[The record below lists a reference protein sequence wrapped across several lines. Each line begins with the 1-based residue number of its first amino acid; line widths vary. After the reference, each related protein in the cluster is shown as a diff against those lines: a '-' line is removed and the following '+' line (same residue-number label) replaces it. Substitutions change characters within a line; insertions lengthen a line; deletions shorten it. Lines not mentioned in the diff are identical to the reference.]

1 VIRHSENYGI
11 ENRVTVAPIV
21 RDVILREGETLRLRA
36 PTAADAAALTD
47 FFGDLSEQSLY
58 LRFHGTRSVAPALVR
73 PFLDPDWHERGAL
86 AGTVEADGAE
96 RIVALATWS
105 RLRDPAVAEVAFA
118 VADSMQGK
126 GIGTRLLEQLA
137 DLAAEGGIRRFVAEV
152 LPQNVTMLSVFAD
165 AGFDISRE
173 LAGGEV
179 EVEFSIVPTEH
190 YRESVDRRDHAAVV
204 SSLRPFFAPQAVAV
218 LGASPRPGSIGGT
231 VCRNI
236 VEGGFA
242 GAVYPVNRS
251 GESVAGL
258 NAFQSVDAI
267 PGEIDL
273 AVICLPA
280 GAVLDG
286 TRAALEHGARAVCVI
301 SAGFSEV
308 GAEGHAREE
317 ELVALIRGRGA
328 RLLGPN
334 CLGLFV
340 QESQLNASF
349 APRSFPPGRI
359 GFSSQSGALG
369 LALLEESA
377 ARALGFSSFVSIGNK
392 ADLSSNDLLEYWED
406 DPATQV
412 VLLYLE
418 SFGNPRH
425 FSRIAAR
432 LARTKP
438 VLAMK
443 SGRTRSGAR
452 AAGSHTAA
460 LAGSEEAVDALFRQA
475 GVIRALTAEELVDVA
490 AVLSERPVPRGR
502 RVAVITNAGG
512 LGILCADACEAA
524 DLELPSLAPETTSAL
539 AAVLPREASVANPV
553 DMLGSATAETYRRTV
568 PIVLADPGIDAIIAL
583 FVPAATVLAADVWT
597 ALSDVEE
604 TDKPILPV
612 VVASESPA
620 GSFQYPESAARAL
633 GRAVERSEWLRRPV
647 GTVPELEGIDRGAAE
662 AAVET
667 ALSRGEDTWLEPA
680 EIRALLGAYGIPFVA
695 EELAEGPAEA
705 AAAAA
710 RIGFPVAVK
719 TAEAGAHKTERGGV
733 ALGLETAADVE
744 HAAECIGGA
753 VVVQQMV
760 SGGTELLAGVV
771 QDPTFGPLVAFG
783 PGGVFAELI
792 GEASFRIAPLT
803 DVDAAE
809 LVHGGKTGQLVAGF
823 RGKPTN
829 DDAAL
834 TDLLN
839 RLSRLAE
846 DLHSVAELDLNPVLA
861 LPEGCVAVDARVRVS
876 RAQASTRT
884 KTW

>member
-1 VIRHSENYGI
+1 MTS
-11 ENRVTVAPIV
+11 APIV
-21 RDVILREGETLRLRA
+21 RDVILREGETLRLRT
-36 PTAADAAALTD
+36 PTARDAAALTE

-58 LRFHGTRSVAPALVR
+58 LRFHGTRSVAPALVQ

-86 AGTVEADGAE
+86 AGTLDADGAE

-105 RLRDPAVAEVAFA
+105 RLRDPTVAEVAFA

-137 DLAAEGGIRRFVAEV
+137 ALGAEAGIERFLAEV
-152 LPQNVTMLSVFAD
+152 LPQNVAMLSVFAD
-165 AGFDISRE
+165 AGFEISRE
-173 LAGGEV
+173 LAGGTV
-179 EVEFSIVPTEH
+179 EVEFSIASTER
-190 YRESVDRRDHAAVV
+190 YRTSVDRRDHEAVV
-204 SSLRPFFAPQAVAV
+204 SSLRPLFSPAAVAV

-236 VEGGFA
+236 VEAGFA
-242 GAVYPVNRS
+242 GAIYPVNRS
-251 GESVAGL
+251 GESVAGV

-280 GAVLDG
+280 DAVLDG

-308 GAEGHAREE
+308 GPEGRAREE
-317 ELVALIRGRGA
+317 ELVALIRSRGA

-340 QESQLNASF
+340 AESHLDATF
-349 APRSFPPGRI
+349 APRSFPSGEI

-369 LALLEESA
+369 LALLEQSA
-377 ARALGFSSFVSIGNK
+377 ARSLGFSSFVSIGNK

-490 AVLSERPVPRGR
+490 AVLSDHPAPRGR
-502 RVAVITNAGG
+502 RVAVVTNAGG
-512 LGILCADACEAA
+512 LGILCADACESAG
-524 DLELPSLAPETTSAL
+524 LELPPLAPETSAAL
-539 AAVLPREASVANPV
+539 ADALPREASLGNPI
-553 DMLGSATAETYRRTV
+553 DMLGSATADSYRRTV
-568 PIVLADPGIDAIIAL
+568 PAVLADPGIDAVIAL
-583 FVPAATVLAADVWT
+583 FVPAATVLATDVWQV
-597 ALSDVEE
+597 LSDVEE
-604 TDKPILPV
+604 SGKPVLPV
-612 VVASESPA
+612 IVAAESPA

-647 GTVPELEGIDRGAAE
+647 GTVPELEGIDRRAAE
-662 AAVET
+662 AVVES
-667 ALSRGEDTWLEPA
+667 ALSRSDDSWLEPA
-680 EIRALLGAYGIPFVA
+680 EVRGLLRAYGIPFVA
-695 EELAEGPAEA
+695 EEIAESPPEAGA
-705 AAAAA
+705 AAG

-719 TAEAGAHKTERGGV
+719 TAEAGVHKTERGGV
-733 ALGLETAADVE
+733 ALGLETKTAVEEAA
-744 HAAECIGGA
+744 ARIGGP

-760 SGGTELLAGVV
+760 SGGTELLAGLV
-771 QDPTFGPLVAFG
+771 QDLTFGPLVAFG

-792 GEASFRIAPLT
+792 GEAAFRIAPLT
-803 DVDAAE
+803 DVDAEE
-809 LVHGGKTGQLVAGF
+809 LVRRGKTGQLVEGF
-823 RGKPTN
+823 RGRPPN
-829 DDAAL
+829 DAAAL
-834 TDLLN
+834 TDLLH

-846 DLHSVAELDLNPVLA
+846 DFRSVTELDLNPVLA
-861 LPEGCVAVDARVRVS
+861 LPEGCVAVDARVRVL

>member
-1 VIRHSENYGI
+1 MI
-11 ENRVTVAPIV
+11 
-21 RDVILREGETLRLRA
+21 
-36 PTAADAAALTD
+36 D
-47 FFGDLSEQSLY
+47 FFAGLSEQSLHF
-58 LRFHGTRSVAPALVR
+58 RFHGTRSVGPALVR
-73 PFLDPDWHERGAL
+73 PFLEPDWKELGAL
-86 AGTVEADGAE
+86 AGTMEEDGVE

-105 RLRDPAVAEVAFA
+105 RLRDPTVAEVAFA

-137 DLAAEGGIRRFVAEV
+137 DLAAAEGIRRFVAEV
-152 LPQNVTMLSVFAD
+152 LPQNVAMLSVFTD

-173 LAGGEV
+173 LAGGTV
-179 EVEFSIVPTEH
+179 EVEFSITPTER
-190 YRESVDRRDHAAVV
+190 YRESVDRRDHEAVV
-204 SSLRPFFAPQAVAV
+204 SSLRPFFAPKAVAV
-218 LGASPRPGSIGGT
+218 LGASPRAGSIGGT

-236 VEGGFA
+236 VEGGFQGDVHA
-242 GAVYPVNRS
+242 VNRS

-258 NAFQSVDAI
+258 SAFQSVEAI

-280 GAVLDG
+280 EAVLAG
-286 TRAALEHGARAVCVI
+286 ARAALEHGARAVCVI

-317 ELVALIRGRGA
+317 ELVALIRSRGA

-340 QESQLNASF
+340 EESHLNATF
-349 APRSFPPGRI
+349 APSSFPPGRI

-369 LALLEESA
+369 LALLEQSA

-438 VLAMK
+438 ILAMK

-490 AVLSERPVPRGR
+490 AVLSEHPIPRGR

-524 DLELPSLAPETTSAL
+524 DLELPSLASETTAAL
-539 AAVLPREASVANPV
+539 SDVLPREASVANPV
-553 DMLGSATAETYRRTV
+553 DMLGSATSETYRRTV
-568 PIVLADPGIDAIIAL
+568 PIVLADPGIDAVIAL
-583 FVPAATVLAADVWT
+583 FVPAATVLAADVWA

-612 VVASESPA
+612 VVASESPV

-647 GTVPELEGIDRGAAE
+647 GTVPEPEGIDRSAAE
-662 AAVET
+662 DIVAA
-667 ALSRGEDTWLEPA
+667 ALARAEDTWLEPV
-680 EIRALLGAYGIPFVA
+680 EVRALLDAYGIAFVSEEIA
-695 EELAEGPAEA
+695 ESPAQA

-710 RIGFPVAVK
+710 KIGFPVVVK
-719 TAEAGAHKTERGGV
+719 TAEAGVHKTERGAV
-733 ALGLETAADVE
+733 ALGLETAAAVQE
-744 HAAECIGGA
+744 AASRIGGR

-760 SGGTELLAGVV
+760 SGGAELLAGVV

-792 GEASFRIAPLT
+792 GEAAFRIAPLT

-809 LVHGGKTGQLVAGF
+809 LVHSGKTGQLVAGF
-823 RGKPTN
+823 RGKAPN
-829 DDAAL
+829 DASAL
-834 TDLLN
+834 TDLLH
-839 RLSRLAE
+839 RLSRLAV
-846 DLHSVAELDLNPVLA
+846 DLRSVAELDLNPVLA
-861 LPEGCVAVDARVRVS
+861 LPEGCVAVDARVQVART
-876 RAQASTRT
+876 QASGRK